1 MPTGPLSRVDAWG
14 GAWEAVRRISK
25 TSRVATIGPM
35 RNGNAQWTLD
45 HYQIMRTM
53 HISGLRL
60 SLGPRAPRAPRPE
73 ARTKGY
79 RYRLGVNKFSAG
91 GITL

>member
-53 HISGLRL
+53 HISGLASDPGTPLPGRRL
-60 SLGPRAPRAPRPE
+60 AER
-73 ARTKGY
+73 KGIAIG
-79 RYRLGVNKFSAG
+79 LGVNKFSAG